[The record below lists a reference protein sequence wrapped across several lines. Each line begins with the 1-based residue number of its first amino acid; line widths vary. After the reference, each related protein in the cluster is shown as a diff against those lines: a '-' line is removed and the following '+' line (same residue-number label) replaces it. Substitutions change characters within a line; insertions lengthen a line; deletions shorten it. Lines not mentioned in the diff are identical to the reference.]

1 MRRIDNT
8 PNTISIGYNFRNVDY
23 DPTQTHRVL
32 KKLTGLRFVFI
43 VEGRAGKFDWLQL
56 SITLG
61 AGLGYIGIAS
71 IVTDIV
77 LENFLPESSLYLEHK
92 EKPIRHKGKDVLSKA
107 TVAGHLESQ
116 LKSSRMSFRKKSNT
130 GSLSIKFL

>member
-1 MRRIDNT
+1 MRRIDDADIISD
-8 PNTISIGYNFRNVDY
+8 ISIGYNFRNVDY
-23 DPTQTHRVL
+23 GPNEKHRVL

-77 LENFLPESSLYLEHK
+77 LKYLLPESPVYLEYT
-92 EKPIRHKGKDVLSKA
+92 EKPIH
-107 TVAGHLESQ
+107 
-116 LKSSRMSFRKKSNT
+116 SSRERCFEQSN
-130 GSLSIKFL
+130 GG